1 MQNNQNTF
9 CLRRTVFSAECV
21 PFLAPTCPIIP
32 SVMYIFFISSVL
44 RLNSPSFVTDL
55 HPIRASMTR
64 VMSLRSHKTH
74 YSTVFLYYRCTLRK
88 KEKSVGFPFKAKWMN
103 NLCTHVFFFLFSY
116 KTVLC
121 INTSLQLALC
131 AQCSDGRAS
140 LSVIWQP
147 LRVRV

>member
-32 SVMYIFFISSVL
+32 SIMYIFFISSVL

-88 KEKSVGFPFKAKWMN
+88 KKNQWASLLRPNGWTICAHMF
-103 NLCTHVFFFLFSY
+103 FFFLFSY

>member
-32 SVMYIFFISSVL
+32 SIMYIFFISSVL

-103 NLCTHVFFFLFSY
+103 NLCTHVFFFCFLIKPFS
-116 KTVLC
+116 
-121 INTSLQLALC
+121 ALTPR
-131 AQCSDGRAS
+131 CSS
-140 LSVIWQP
+140 LSV
-147 LRVRV
+147 LSAAMGERVCLLFGSLSG